1 MRNFSS
7 PNGVAVDEGTLR
19 LRDSLKLVNVRD
31 SNTEQQIHENQSHEH
46 KKDEKKYFSSQ
57 SSLLIFH
64 EAVGEVQFAHQHCQ
78 HLHEGVVQSVEAI
91 RVWEEGVEHE
101 TEGDDEYPEGEEKS
115 EGGHS
120 NSPGPES
127 SRTDQN
133 ISGII
138 NLLNPS
144 MNESNQNY
152 NCDSIY

>member
-1 MRNFSS
+1 M
-7 PNGVAVDEGTLR
+7 
-19 LRDSLKLVNVRD
+19 
-31 SNTEQQIHENQSHEH
+31 
-46 KKDEKKYFSSQ
+46 
-57 SSLLIFH
+57 
-64 EAVGEVQFAHQHCQ
+64 
-78 HLHEGVVQSVEAI
+78 
-91 RVWEEGVEHE
+91 EHE

-127 SRTDQN
+127 STTDQN